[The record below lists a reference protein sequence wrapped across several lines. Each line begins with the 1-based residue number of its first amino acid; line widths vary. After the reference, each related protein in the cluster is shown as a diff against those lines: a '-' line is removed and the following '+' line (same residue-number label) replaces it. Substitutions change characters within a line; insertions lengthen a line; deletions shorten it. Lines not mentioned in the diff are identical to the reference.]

1 MVYNRKPSF
10 KTRCKIKAKL
20 NKKRIIPK
28 QGFVSVG
35 NTKIKHGISKL
46 EQDILKF
53 FPQAETSVLIRGF
66 HNKIYIVDGYIR
78 ANNEIIEI
86 LGGFWHGDLRL
97 YKSTDINPQCRKTML
112 QLYQETK
119 ARFQM
124 FYQMGYKVR
133 FIWELDWKKYKS
145 MGRYYTG
152 PNDTLF

>member
-1 MVYNRKPSF
+1 MYNRKPSF

-20 NKKRIIPK
+20 NKKRVIPK

-145 MGRYYTG
+145 TGRYYKG